1 MKRRLFLAGAALSLA
16 LPARALAQGD
26 PDWCFRVTSGSA
38 ADFAADLNA
47 MAAAN
52 GWAFPLLP
60 ASGWNGQQSVAIAD
74 ISRMD
79 FDVFEIVINQYN
91 AQGQATS
98 SDDRGLHVNARLAPM
113 PGADPT
119 QAAETLAFWEAA
131 ITAWFGGGGTQP
143 ACPSLTTYTNSAPAE
158 YPSNGGQVWQSTGK
172 TALVSPAPTVRK
184 RLWA

>member
-1 MKRRLFLAGAALSLA
+1 MKRRLFLAGLGASLV
-16 LPARALAQGD
+16 LPRVAFAQAD

-38 ADFAADLNA
+38 ADFASDLNA

-52 GWAFPLLP
+52 GWSEALLP
-60 ASGWNGQQSVAIAD
+60 ASGWTGQQSYDIAD

-79 FDVFEIVINQYN
+79 FDVFEIIIG
-91 AQGQATS
+91 A
-98 SDDRGLHVNARLAPM
+98 SDDRGLHVNARLTTL

-119 QAAETLAFWEAA
+119 VAAQTLAFWEAA
-131 ITAWFGGGGTQP
+131 IAAWFGGGGAAP

-172 TALVSPAPTVRK
+172 TALISPAPTVRK